1 MYNAVEI
8 ARLLI
13 VTTWT
18 LLLPFAFVF
27 FASAGIMAFR
37 RGVRPILTRTDR
49 CGSIQDS
56 SAFGHSFFAWYNDRH
71 RHSGLEL
78 LTPAMVHFGSE
89 PEVAAQRQLVLDAA
103 FQAHPER
110 FVRKPPDSD
119 NSPHSKL

>member
-18 LLLPFAFVF
+18 LLFPFAFVF
-27 FASAGIMAFR
+27 FASGEIVEFR

-49 CGSIQDS
+49 FGSIQDS
-56 SAFGHSFFAWYNDRH
+56 SAFGRSFFAWYNDGH

-78 LTPAMVHFGSE
+78 STPAMVHFGSAH
-89 PEVAAQRQLVLDAA
+89 EVAAQRQLVLDAA